1 MRRRFLAVVA
11 AAVVAISG
19 LTIPAAYADTDP
31 SPAPTSAEEAG
42 LPLAPEEVT
51 EPADHPTSGGA
62 ETTSEPA
69 STPGQP
75 DAEQAAPAEGESAP
89 ELTPA
94 VEEPEPASSEE
105 AMEEVPAEEP
115 QIASLMATRADTEAP
130 SIAVQGSGVELLVTR
145 TATGTGHGTIAQC
158 GINSNNPDVFPDG
171 NQAGAPADDSPYDEY
186 ACGRDSI
193 QYQVELNFGQDAI
206 PAARTVTFSALRLRG
221 RRGRVAQRS
230 AGGCAAVAV
239 H

>member
-31 SPAPTSAEEAG
+31 SPVPTSAEEAG
-42 LPLAPEEVT
+42 LPPAPEEVT

-130 SIAVQGSGVELLVTR
+130 SIAVQGSGVERSSRARAR
-145 TATGTGHGTIAQC
+145 TAWAT
-158 GINSNNPDVFPDG
+158 
-171 NQAGAPADDSPYDEY
+171 
-186 ACGRDSI
+186 
-193 QYQVELNFGQDAI
+193 
-206 PAARTVTFSALRLRG
+206 
-221 RRGRVAQRS
+221 
-230 AGGCAAVAV
+230 
-239 H
+239 